1 MPGQSSR
8 RSKSSRRRLRR
19 NRLVFEGPG
28 AEDGLAVLD
37 RRLRV
42 PAREGMPREE
52 AILEEPGRRHVE
64 VIGYQKLQNHHSTRS
79 LSSLGLCSH
88 EPHGWR
94 CGAAQCVFR
103 DLTNSSAG
111 LEVLAPRPWRFKV
124 IYLASPPPR
133 CSSSLRHPSSIYL
146 WRQGSISLCQE
157 NRPLRLT
164 G

>member
-64 VIGYQKLQNHHSTRS
+64 VIGCQKLQNHHSTRA

-88 EPHGWR
+88 EQRGWR
-94 CGAAQCVFR
+94 CGAAQCCSGISPTAAQASKSWHPVLGALRLSTGPSPR
-103 DLTNSSAG
+103 DLHPAS
-111 LEVLAPRPWRFKV
+111 V
-124 IYLASPPPR
+124 IHHR
-133 CSSSLRHPSSIYL
+133 SIY
-146 WRQGSISLCQE
+146 GVKGPSLCARRT
-157 NRPLRLT
+157 RPLRLT